1 MKLYNK
7 FKEAAFVVKYMNYL
21 SFVLFIIK
29 KASSWKTYLEECHQ
43 IFILKML
50 LLALGVAPA

>member
-7 FKEAAFVVKYMNYL
+7 LKEGAFVVKYMNYL

-29 KASSWKTYLEECHQ
+29 KHCRGKH
-43 IFILKML
+43 ILKNVIKIL
-50 LLALGVAPA
+50 FEKFCC